1 MVDIPGLQEGDRV
14 NISKAEFNE
23 LKKLKGERDAGRVL
37 TPDGLRVICESF
49 DNDPEQI
56 GKHFLT
62 VLQKFIDKKI
72 I

>member
-1 MVDIPGLQEGDRV
+1 M
-14 NISKAEFNE
+14 NILEAEFSK

-49 DNDPEQI
+49 NYDPEQI

>member
-1 MVDIPGLQEGDRV
+1 MVDFPGLQEGDRV

-23 LKKLKGERDAGRVL
+23 LQKLKGERDAGRVL

-56 GKHFLT
+56 GKHLLT
-62 VLQKFIDKKI
+62 VPQKFIDKKI